1 METMFCPHC
10 GKQVD
15 ENQLIDQTTK
25 SKIICASGGFYGMD
39 NGFNSQYLGSFPKEK
54 EITMWDTEAKILTSF
69 CIFLLIGFIIVT
81 INSYCTKDH
90 NIDITK
96 PKPLIEKQYNNL
108 TEQEKQLDDMK
119 TLLWFNLLK

>member
-1 METMFCPHC
+1 
-10 GKQVD
+10 
-15 ENQLIDQTTK
+15 
-25 SKIICASGGFYGMD
+25 MD